1 MSIPARDPAL
11 STLPTETV
19 WFVEVVGDAQ
29 AGSITAFNTLF
40 EYYNARICT
49 YLARMVGN
57 DEEGRDLAQE
67 TFIKVWRALPRMNDQ
82 SHFDTWLYRIA
93 TNTAIDHLR
102 RRKFPWPL
110 WKSSVEQEAFGPV
123 ITAGPEEQVEEAEL
137 VKLALA
143 QLSPQYRA
151 CLLLQYVEGFTQREI
166 ASALNLSEKS
176 ISIYINRG
184 CEQFRQAYKHLAS
197 GKDATKDTTKRR
209 RSTQ

>member
-1 MSIPARDPAL
+1 
-11 STLPTETV
+11 
-19 WFVEVVGDAQ
+19 
-29 AGSITAFNTLF
+29 
-40 EYYNARICT
+40 
-49 YLARMVGN
+49 
-57 DEEGRDLAQE
+57 
-67 TFIKVWRALPRMNDQ
+67 MNDQ

-102 RRKFPWPL
+102 RRKFPWAL
-110 WKSSVEQEAFGPV
+110 WKSSAEHEAFGPA

-151 CLLLQYVEGFTQREI
+151 CLLLQHVEGFTQREI
-166 ASALNLSEKS
+166 ASALDLSEKS
-176 ISIYINRG
+176 ISIYISRG

-197 GKDATKDTTKRR
+197 GKDATKRR